1 MKTRIR
7 LGIFANRE
15 RKKERL
21 TGGGGGGDW
30 GVVWWLSGVSL
41 VIFECACLR
50 ERVMRRGGEGM
61 QVAKGYFF

>member
-50 ERVMRRGGEGM
+50 ERESDDKGRGGHAGS
-61 QVAKGYFF
+61 

>member
-1 MKTRIR
+1 MKTRIG

-41 VIFECACLR
+41 VILSVR
-50 ERVMRRGGEGM
+50 I
-61 QVAKGYFF
+61 

>member
-50 ERVMRRGGEGM
+50 ERE
-61 QVAKGYFF
+61 